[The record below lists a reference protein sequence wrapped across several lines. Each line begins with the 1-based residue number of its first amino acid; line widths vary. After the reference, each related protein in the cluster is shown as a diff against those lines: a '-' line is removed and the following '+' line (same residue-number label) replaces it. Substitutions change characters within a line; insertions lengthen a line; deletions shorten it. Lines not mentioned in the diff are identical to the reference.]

1 MPGEVV
7 SITKPESKSAHNAAE
22 LLRDPLARGP
32 WLASLGAERPAY
44 IAALKGNPPATMHP
58 LDRLFY
64 TELGRLLG
72 PAILK
77 TLE

>member
-1 MPGEVV
+1 V
-7 SITKPESKSAHNAAE
+7 SPPVKLTPTEQSARNAAE

-44 IAALKGNPPATMHP
+44 IAALRGHPPATMHP
-58 LDRLFY
+58 LDQAFY
-64 TELGRLLG
+64 PELGRLLG

>member
-1 MPGEVV
+1 M
-7 SITKPESKSAHNAAE
+7 SITPPEMKSARNAAE
-22 LLRDPLARGP
+22 LLRDPAARGP

-58 LDRLFY
+58 LDRIFY
-64 TELGRLLG
+64 PELGRLLG
-72 PAILK
+72 PTILK

>member
-1 MPGEVV
+1 MVKLTPTEQ
-7 SITKPESKSAHNAAE
+7 SARNAAE
-22 LLRDPLARGP
+22 LLRDPAARGP

-64 TELGRLLG
+64 PELGRLLG
-72 PAILK
+72 PNIIN

>member
-1 MPGEVV
+1 M
-7 SITKPESKSAHNAAE
+7 SITPTERLSARNAAE
-22 LLRDPLARGP
+22 LLRDPAARGP

-64 TELGRLLG
+64 PELGRLLG
-72 PAILK
+72 PNIIN

>member
-1 MPGEVV
+1 V
-7 SITKPESKSAHNAAE
+7 SPPVKLTPTEQSARNAAE
-22 LLRDPLARGP
+22 LLRDPLAREP

-44 IAALKGNPPATMHP
+44 IAALKGHPPVTMHP

-64 TELGRLLG
+64 PELGRLLG
-72 PAILK
+72 PSILK